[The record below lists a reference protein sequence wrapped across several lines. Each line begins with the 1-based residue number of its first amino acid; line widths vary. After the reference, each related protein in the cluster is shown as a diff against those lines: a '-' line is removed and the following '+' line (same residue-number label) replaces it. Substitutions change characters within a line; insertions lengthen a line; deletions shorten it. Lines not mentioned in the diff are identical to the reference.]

1 MFSLL
6 LLLLLLGSPPHLI
19 VICIA
24 ATARIPI
31 HPSTSRRA
39 TYWAAAAST
48 GGIYIYNNAANKT
61 VPPNIVDS
69 GTTDGVVARE
79 GSNVS
84 LSCRATGHPE
94 PNITWKRE
102 DGSEFIYNG
111 VAGQFDPR
119 FFFIR

>member
-1 MFSLL
+1 MFS
-6 LLLLLLGSPPHLI
+6 LLLLLLGSPPFDCDLYCGDGAH
-19 VICIA
+19 
-24 ATARIPI
+24 P
-31 HPSTSRRA
+31 HPSINISA
-39 TYWAAAAST
+39 CNIL
-48 GGIYIYNNAANKT
+48 GGDGGVDGVGRGIYNNAANKT

-111 VAGQFDPR
+111 VAGQLV
-119 FFFIR
+119 

>member
-1 MFSLL
+1 
-6 LLLLLLGSPPHLI
+6 
-19 VICIA
+19 
-24 ATARIPI
+24 
-31 HPSTSRRA
+31 
-39 TYWAAAAST
+39 
-48 GGIYIYNNAANKT
+48 

-111 VAGQFDPR
+111 VAGQFDPI
-119 FFFIR
+119 FYSLNKSKFWGWAGWSTVAAITHSS

>member
-1 MFSLL
+1 M
-6 LLLLLLGSPPHLI
+6 
-19 VICIA
+19 ICIA
-24 ATARIPI
+24 ATAHPI
-31 HPSTSRRA
+31 HQHLGA
-39 TYWAAAAST
+39 TYWASA
-48 GGIYIYNNAANKT
+48 GGYNNMANKT

-111 VAGQFDPR
+111 VAGQFDPPL
-119 FFFIR
+119 FFLFVVVYSLN

>member
-1 MFSLL
+1 M
-6 LLLLLLGSPPHLI
+6 I
-19 VICIA
+19 I
-24 ATARIPI
+24 T
-31 HPSTSRRA
+31 T
-39 TYWAAAAST
+39 T
-48 GGIYIYNNAANKT
+48 T

-111 VAGQFDPR
+111 VSGQLASAVA
-119 FFFIR
+119 